1 MRTNRMSFGKYQVLA
16 RLGQGGMGHVYLAM
30 NAGPGGV
37 QKLVVIKQLRED
49 FATSVAARSMFL
61 EEARISMRLNHPNIV
76 QVNEVVDDEDDLYL
90 VMEFLDGQ
98 PLSRILDPS
107 HTGAF
112 PLGTKLRIL
121 VEALEGLH
129 HAHEL
134 TDYDGS
140 SMNVVHR
147 DVSPQ
152 NIIVTYDGHVKL
164 VDFGV
169 AKAADG
175 KTVTES
181 GVFKGKIRYSSPEQA
196 LCTKVDRRADVFA
209 LGTVLWEV
217 LAGRRLWQ
225 DQADATVLLSLAS
238 GNVPKLRDAIPD
250 VPPALEAICAKA
262 LATDLSVRY
271 PTALALRDALG
282 EYLAG
287 ESKAIDIG
295 RALSAS
301 FDAERR
307 RLHAVIDAQLKAAR
321 ETSHGALT
329 VRNIPLLGPDSGG
342 TLPSASHSASLSNS
356 EKSIVR
362 GGLSIESEAR
372 SRKAVGGEAASHG
385 KSIALAAL
393 VVLAIIGGIGYL
405 VPAKAP
411 PKESTAAA
419 APVAPPVARVHLS
432 LRATP
437 PDARFMLDGRLLATN
452 PYEEDVARDDG
463 PHRLS
468 IRADG
473 FETRDM
479 DARLN
484 RDVSVDVTLAPRAAA
499 SAAAPVPAAAPAPVF
514 PAGVPDRRPARSP
527 ASTKGS
533 PQRRIDEDD
542 PYKP

>member
-1 MRTNRMSFGKYQVLA
+1 
-16 RLGQGGMGHVYLAM
+16 MGHVYLAM
-30 NAGPGGV
+30 NAGPAGV

-49 FATSVAARSMFL
+49 FATSVAARAMFL
-61 EEARISMRLNHPNIV
+61 DEARISMRLNHPNIV

-98 PLSRILDPS
+98 PLSRILEPS

-112 PLGTKLRIL
+112 PLGTKLWIL

-129 HAHEL
+129 YAHEL
-134 TDYDGS
+134 ADYDGTP
-140 SMNVVHR
+140 MNVVHR

-152 NIIVTYDGHVKL
+152 NVIVTYDGHVKL

-169 AKAADG
+169 AKAADA
-175 KTVTES
+175 KSVTES
-181 GVFKGKIRYSSPEQA
+181 GVFKGKIRYASPEQA
-196 LCTKVDRRADVFA
+196 LCTPVDRRADVFA

-217 LAGRRLWQ
+217 LTGRRLWQ
-225 DQADATVLLSLAS
+225 DQADASVLLALAS
-238 GNVPKLRDAIPD
+238 GQIPKLREALPE
-250 VPPALEAICAKA
+250 VPPALEAICSKA
-262 LATDLSVRY
+262 LATDVSARY
-271 PTALALRDALG
+271 PTALALRDALA
-282 EYLAG
+282 EYLST
-287 ESKAIDIG
+287 ESKATDIG

-301 FDAERR
+301 FDSERR
-307 RLHAVIDAQLKAAR
+307 RLHGVIDAQMKAAR
-321 ETSHGALT
+321 DSSAGALT
-329 VRNIPLLGPDSGG
+329 VRNIPLLGPDSAGN
-342 TLPSASHSASLSNS
+342 LSNSSAS

-372 SRKAVGGEAASHG
+372 SRRPIAEEGASSHG
-385 KSIALAAL
+385 KSIAFAAL
-393 VVLAIIGGIGYL
+393 AVLAIIGGIAFF
-405 VPAKAP
+405 VPSKTP
-411 PKESTAAA
+411 PKGTSATV
-419 APVAPPVARVHLS
+419 PFVAPPAAPAPPAPRVHLS

-437 PDARFMLDGRLLATN
+437 AEARFLLDGRALGTN
-452 PYEEDVARDDG
+452 PYEEDVAPDDG

-484 RDVSVDVTLAPRAAA
+484 RDVSVDVTLAPRAPQAA
-499 SAAAPVPAAAPAPVF
+499 PPPAPISAAVPV
-514 PAGVPDRRPARSP
+514 GSPDRRATRSP
-527 ASTKGS
+527 APKGS